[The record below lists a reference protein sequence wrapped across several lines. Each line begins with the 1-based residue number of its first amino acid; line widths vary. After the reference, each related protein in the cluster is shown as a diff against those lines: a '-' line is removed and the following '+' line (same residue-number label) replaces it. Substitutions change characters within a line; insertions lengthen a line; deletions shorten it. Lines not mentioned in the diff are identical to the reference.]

1 MKGLSA
7 KELMGHEPAELEN
20 TLRKLREDLFK
31 YRLKQTTNQL
41 ENTMLIR
48 KTRRDIARV
57 NTVLSAR
64 LSPSNP
70 GSSAPAGSAS
80 AAKAKEGP

>member
-7 KELMGHEPAELEN
+7 KELMGHEPDELKSN
-20 TLRKLREDLFK
+20 LRKLEEDLFK

-48 KTRRDIARV
+48 KARRDIARV
-57 NTVLSAR
+57 KTVLSAR
-64 LSPSNP
+64 LKP
-70 GSSAPAGSAS
+70 GSSAPAAGSAS
-80 AAKAKEGP
+80 AAKVKEGT

>member
-7 KELMGHEPAELEN
+7 KELMGHEPAELQN
-20 TLRKLREDLFK
+20 TLRKLGEDLFK

-57 NTVLSAR
+57 NTVLGAQLR
-64 LSPSNP
+64 GAKAP
-70 GSSAPAGSAS
+70 GSSAPE
-80 AAKAKEGP
+80 AKAKEGR